1 VLPAALYSRALV
13 ETHLGLIEAARADA
27 GEALMLAGR
36 SRNGPVSLE
45 AMSVLGLI
53 ELSVDDSNERM
64 RAWHRWPR

>member
-1 VLPAALYSRALV
+1 
-13 ETHLGLIEAARADA
+13 LIEAARADA